1 MLKGLTVV
9 TMEKI
14 MELLSNLNEKL
25 KKHPDVRSVYKRS
38 MENEKKQVLIH
49 NYSLYTDDW
58 RAFKTNLQMLR
69 EIDFE
74 ELTENKPTID
84 VLKVALSLL
93 QYSVLDKTEIEAI
106 IKKED
111 DFLLFLDTAAMLV
124 IFCVNCHITRRI
136 STLIDDELVMN
147 NIASGKQIYRGVSNS
162 GYGLIPTMYR
172 GISIGSGFGV
182 VNSTKLKNLYINA
195 NLLSKYKEV
204 FGKDD
209 VDYAFCAFAQ
219 HSKSYSPLLDF
230 TEDVKVALSF
240 ATINSGSINDYERND
255 AALYCMSFDA
265 ITCLERI
272 DFDDIDVF
280 INEKKVSMFS
290 VIRGKCLFQ
299 CTYDDFRVDAFI
311 LTDKTNDRMKYQKGC
326 FLYFRRAVI
335 INGSLLLPINFGR
348 IRKYTIPANGKTLT
362 KRKIAQR
369 IKSDYKYYMPQYLMD
384 PYKYFEEAPL

>member
-1 MLKGLTVV
+1 
-9 TMEKI
+9 
-14 MELLSNLNEKL
+14 
-25 KKHPDVRSVYKRS
+25 
-38 MENEKKQVLIH
+38 
-49 NYSLYTDDW
+49 
-58 RAFKTNLQMLR
+58 
-69 EIDFE
+69 
-74 ELTENKPTID
+74 
-84 VLKVALSLL
+84 
-93 QYSVLDKTEIEAI
+93 
-106 IKKED
+106 
-111 DFLLFLDTAAMLV
+111 
-124 IFCVNCHITRRI
+124 
-136 STLIDDELVMN
+136 
-147 NIASGKQIYRGVSNS
+147 
-162 GYGLIPTMYR
+162 
-172 GISIGSGFGV
+172 
-182 VNSTKLKNLYINA
+182 
-195 NLLSKYKEV
+195 
-204 FGKDD
+204 
-209 VDYAFCAFAQ
+209 
-219 HSKSYSPLLDF
+219 
-230 TEDVKVALSF
+230 
-240 ATINSGSINDYERND
+240 
-255 AALYCMSFDA
+255 MSFDA